1 MTDRRMSSTRP
12 TQALSVHLHLVSDAT
27 GETLEAIATAALVQ
41 FEGVRA
47 EKHLWPMVRTPRQ
60 MREIFAFIKEK
71 PGLILYTLVNE
82 AVRGELVKLAD
93 QFGLAHVSVLDPV
106 ITALAH
112 HLGRVPK
119 GQPGRQHMLDAAYFR
134 RIEALHYTM
143 AHDDGLSQEDL
154 RLADIILIGVSR
166 TSKTPTSIYLA
177 NKGYRTANVPFVPGV
192 PMPPVLDDP
201 NLKALLVGLTA
212 SPQRLVEIRSQRVD
226 AGECFLGPSHAYT
239 DIHQVREEVKAC
251 RRYCAARGIP
261 VIDVTRRSIEETA
274 AAIITLYQERVEGQQ
289 RQEERKQG
297 EQAGE
302 QKA

>member
-1 MTDRRMSSTRP
+1 M
-12 TQALSVHLHLVSDAT
+12 LSVHLHLVSDAT

-47 EKHLWPMVRTPRQ
+47 EKHLWPMVRTSRQ
-60 MREIFAFIKEK
+60 MREIFAFIKER
-71 PGLILYTLVNE
+71 PGLILYTLVNGE
-82 AVRGELVKLAD
+82 VRAELVKLAD
-93 QFGLAHVSVLDPV
+93 QSGLAHVSVLDPV

-143 AHDDGLSQEDL
+143 AHDDGLSHEDL
-154 RLADIILIGVSR
+154 RQADIILIGVSR

-192 PMPPVLDDP
+192 PMPAVLDDSE
-201 NLKALLVGLTA
+201 LKALLVGLTA
-212 SPQRLVEIRSQRVD
+212 SPQRLVEIRSQRME
-226 AGECFLGPSHAYT
+226 AGESLPGSSHAYT

-251 RRYCAARGIP
+251 RRYCAERGIP

-274 AAIITLYQERVEGQQ
+274 AAIITLYQERQGKQKE
-289 RQEERKQG
+289 REER
-297 EQAGE
+297 AGE
-302 QKA
+302 QPK

>member
-1 MTDRRMSSTRP
+1 MNRRARAEDDRAGGP
-12 TQALSVHLHLVSDAT
+12 VHLHLVSDAT

-41 FEGVRA
+41 FEGISG

-60 MREIFAFIKEK
+60 MREIFAFIKER

-82 AVRGELVKLAD
+82 EVRAELVRLAD
-93 QFGLAHVSVLDPV
+93 GLGLAHVSVLDPV

-112 HLGRVPK
+112 HLGRAPK
-119 GQPGRQHMLDAAYFR
+119 GQPGRQHALDAAYFR

-143 AHDDGLSQEDL
+143 AHDDGLAQDNLST
-154 RLADIILIGVSR
+154 ADIILIGVSR

-192 PMPPVLDDP
+192 PMPAVLDDP
-201 NLKALLVGLTA
+201 GLRALRVGLTA
-212 SPQRLVEIRSQRVD
+212 SPQRLVEIRSQRMQEGD
-226 AGECFLGPSHAYT
+226 RPPGAGGAYT
-239 DIHQVREEVKAC
+239 DLESVREEVRAC

-274 AAIITLYQERVEGQQ
+274 AAIIKLHQQ
-289 RQEERKQG
+289 RAEGGPGNDRRQPREVPG
-297 EQAGE
+297 GGA
-302 QKA
+302 

>member
-1 MTDRRMSSTRP
+1 MTDRGISSSARPAETR
-12 TQALSVHLHLVSDAT
+12 TVHLHLVSDAT

-41 FEGVRA
+41 FEGVEA

-71 PGLILYTLVNE
+71 PGLILYTLVNDE
-82 AVRGELVKLAD
+82 VRAELVRLAD
-93 QFGLAHVSVLDPV
+93 QLGFAHVSVLDPV

-112 HLGRVPK
+112 HLGRAPK
-119 GQPGRQHMLDAAYFR
+119 GQPGRQHALDAAYFQ

-143 AHDDGLSQEDL
+143 AHDDGLAQEDL
-154 RLADIILIGVSR
+154 RRADIILIGVSR

-201 NLKALLVGLTA
+201 ALPALRVGLTA
-212 SPQRLVEIRSQRVD
+212 SPQRLVEIRSQRMEE
-226 AGECFLGPSHAYT
+226 GERLIGPGNGYT
-239 DIHQVREEVKAC
+239 DLQQVREEVRAC
-251 RRYCAARGIP
+251 RRYCEARRIP

-274 AAIITLYQERVEGQQ
+274 AAILKLYQERAERMQADG
-289 RQEERKQG
+289 ERKKEEDG
-297 EQAGE
+297 HAGG
-302 QKA
+302 

>member
-1 MTDRRMSSTRP
+1 MSSTRP
-12 TQALSVHLHLVSDAT
+12 ADVRRVQLHLVSDAT

-41 FEGVRA
+41 FEGVSA

-82 AVRGELVKLAD
+82 AVRDELVRLAD
-93 QFGLAHVSVLDPV
+93 RLGLAHVSVLDPV

-112 HLGRVPK
+112 HLGRAPK
-119 GQPGRQHMLDAAYFR
+119 GQPGRQHALNAAYFR

-192 PMPPVLDDP
+192 PMPAVLDDP
-201 NLKALLVGLTA
+201 DLKALLVGLTA
-212 SPQRLVEIRSQRVD
+212 SPQRLVEIRSQRME
-226 AGECFLGPSHAYT
+226 AGQHPPGSTPAYT

-274 AAIITLYQERVEGQQ
+274 AAIITLYQERESGQQ
-289 RQEERKQG
+289 EGAER
-297 EQAGE
+297 AGE
-302 QKA
+302 REKK